1 MSRGA
6 PSETL
11 NPAAGRDALALRV
24 GYALN
29 EYRIERVLGGGGF
42 GITYLAHD
50 THLDCRVAIK
60 EYAPAAWSR
69 GGGFSLVPRR
79 RT

>member
-1 MSRGA
+1 M
-6 PSETL
+6 SETL
-11 NPAAGRDALALRV
+11 NPAAERDAFALRV

-50 THLDCRVAIK
+50 THLDCRVAIRNTP
-60 EYAPAAWSR
+60 PATWSPGGR
-69 GGGFSLVPRR
+69 GSRWCPAR

>member
-1 MSRGA
+1 M
-6 PSETL
+6 SETL
-11 NPAAGRDALALRV
+11 NPAAERDAFALRV

-60 EYAPAAWSR
+60 
-69 GGGFSLVPRR
+69 
-79 RT
+79 